1 MEGRSLYRRDD
12 QLLEELLEAFCK
24 LKSKLGTVTRE
35 DVTKSG
41 FREKELDSAIAE
53 GLLQEEGGQ
62 LKITDRGE
70 SLLLNHRER
79 FVHDSIIHRGDAS
92 ARLNSVDHWISC
104 HKIDRSCID
113 DFYSRLKAVPYH
125 IEELVP
131 LLELPEGSEAEVVF
145 LVGGRGLISRLCSLG
160 ITPGTVVKLLR
171 RAPIGGPLELS
182 VRSTKVAIGRG
193 VASKVLVK
201 PI

>member
-1 MEGRSLYRRDD
+1 MESRYQPRRDD

-24 LKSKLGTVTRE
+24 LKSKLGVVTRE
-35 DVTKSG
+35 DVKKSG
-41 FREKELDSAIAE
+41 FQEEDLDSAIT
-53 GLLQEEGGQ
+53 GGFIQEEGGQ

-79 FVHDSIIHRGDAS
+79 FLHDSILHHGEEKAQLDSI
-92 ARLNSVDHWISC
+92 DHWISC
-104 HKIDRSCID
+104 HKIDRSCIN
-113 DFYSRLKAVPYH
+113 DFYNRLKAIPYH
-125 IEELVP
+125 VEELIP
-131 LLELPEGSEAEVVF
+131 LIELPEGREAEVVF

-160 ITPGTVVKLLR
+160 ITPGTVLKVLR
-171 RAPIGGPLELS
+171 RAPVGGPLELL

-201 PI
+201 PL